1 MTPSTPN
8 SPNPGEET
16 VENPG
21 GESRAGE
28 TDAARK
34 LAELLEGDESEP
46 TSEERAA
53 PPPASPRG
61 GIGRFLG
68 PLAGGALLLGKLKG
82 ALGALK
88 FLVFLK
94 SGLSLI
100 LFVAVEAFAFGWPS
114 AVVLTVL
121 LLIMSAGRLL
131 ALRLQ
136 KREASPMIFIPFM
149 GGGAGA
155 KRPAATATG
164 DAFVAIMGPIFGCAA
179 AFACL
184 GAYFS
189 TDSRFWLVMASLAFG
204 LNLFQI
210 IPSPALAGGSIAA
223 MISPKLLLP
232 GMGLMLLIAPGSP
245 ILWIIALMSLPYAWS
260 MWKVDHRSVPYLAGV
275 TTAERWRYG
284 LGLLVL
290 GLALAAG
297 NRFCD
302 DRLLELRRYLG

>member
-1 MTPSTPN
+1 MNPTPTE
-8 SPNPGEET
+8 PNPGEEPAA
-16 VENPG
+16 NPG
-21 GESRAGE
+21 GESPIAPPNTPTTLADLISNDGPEPMAGE
-28 TDAARK
+28 
-34 LAELLEGDESEP
+34 P
-46 TSEERAA
+46 TV
-53 PPPASPRG
+53 PPPGRSG
-61 GIGRFLG
+61 FGRFLG

-82 ALGALK
+82 VLGALK

-94 SGLSLI
+94 SGLSLV

-121 LLIMSAGRLL
+121 LMIMSAGRLL

-136 KREASPMIFIPFM
+136 KREASPMIFIPFL
-149 GGGAGA
+149 GGGAGSKA
-155 KRPAATATG
+155 PSATATG
-164 DAFVAIMGPIFGCAA
+164 DAFVAIMGPIFGAA
-179 AFACL
+179 AALACL

-189 TDSRFWLVMASLAFG
+189 TDSRFWLVMASMAFG

-260 MWKVDHRSVPYLAGV
+260 MWKVDHRTVPYLAGV